1 MSVPWQPA
9 HEARGLLL
17 VSGATGP
24 VSTWLRRGLVA
35 CQVVPL
41 GDWTAVLPTERLSR
55 AEPPYDDAVAVLA
68 ARPVPRRLRGA
79 LGFFTVDG
87 RAVVT
92 AQAPGWRGV
101 VRWLVWEPG
110 VGVVRAPH
118 LELARPSDLVAAAGG
133 TGNARAV
140 TQVVAERNGRADR
153 VIADLLSVLGLPGSE
168 LVGPDIGLR
177 GQVVAPTAQ
186 AVARFDA
193 RMAEQARHRT
203 ELEENS

>member
-9 HEARGLLL
+9 REARGLLL
-17 VSGATGP
+17 VSGGTGP
-24 VSTWLRRGLVA
+24 VSAWLRRGLVA

-41 GDWTAVLPTERLSR
+41 GDWTAVLPTERHSR

-68 ARPVPRRLRGA
+68 ARPVPRRMRGA

-92 AQAPGWRGV
+92 AHGPGLRAA

-118 LELARPSDLVAAAGG
+118 LELARPSDLVAAAG
-133 TGNARAV
+133 TGDARAV

-193 RMAEQARHRT
+193 RMAELARHRS